1 LGRDTEAAVRTLMD
15 EQRAALRALTLRRRL
30 TQAARRERRATE
42 RYAELRALRLRPAA
56 RDGPG

>member
-1 LGRDTEAAVRTLMD
+1 MGRDTEAAVRTLMD

-30 TQAARRERRATE
+30 TQAARRERRAAE
-42 RYAELRALRLRPAA
+42 RYAELRALRPTPAA